1 MTRLGAGCDVIHGRR
16 DNLLGKQVKGRVIA
30 VSCQQHLEDR
40 GRERRKERGE
50 EKGERRGG
58 EGRGERREE
67 RRRGERRRAGRKL
80 KEVNQNGPHY

>member
-16 DNLLGKQVKGRVIA
+16 DNLLGEQVKGRVIA

-50 EKGERRGG
+50 EERGEEKGERRGG
-58 EGRGERREE
+58 ELDG
-67 RRRGERRRAGRKL
+67 
-80 KEVNQNGPHY
+80 N